1 VRADY
6 TGASLYNAP
15 VGYFLNPAAVTAPP
29 VGAWGNAGRDSM
41 TGPRQFSMSASMAR
55 AFRISDRLT
64 LNLRI
69 DAMNPLNHVV
79 VTQLNTTVTNP
90 LFGLPAAVN
99 GMRSITTSLRATF

>member
-1 VRADY
+1 
-6 TGASLYNAP
+6 
-15 VGYFLNPAAVTAPP
+15 
-29 VGAWGNAGRDSM
+29 M

-99 GMRSITTSLRATF
+99 GMRGITTSLRATF